1 MTATSEH
8 PLVRRLPFHYA
19 WAIVAAGCIGLF
31 AALGLGRFALG
42 MLLPSMG
49 QSLELSRSEMGWI
62 STGNFMGYMAAV
74 TLGGRMV
81 ARWGARNTVV
91 AGLGLVALSMMA
103 VSRAEGFLQVLALYV
118 VTGYGSGAANVPV
131 MGLIA
136 HWFGRRVRGRAA
148 GFVVIGSG
156 FAIMTA
162 GVLIPA
168 INAAHGAEGWRF
180 AWLVIGLMVLATAL
194 IDLLVLRNHPSE
206 LGLAPVTGAPVA
218 GAGTPAPIC
227 AAAPSPSAKRRILAH
242 LGAVYAA
249 FGFTYVI
256 YATFIV
262 TALVQERGFPESTA
276 GLFWS
281 WIGFLS
287 LASGP
292 VFGGLSDRIGRRAGL
307 MIVFSCQAAAYVLVA
322 LPLPEPFLYASI
334 ALFGLVV
341 WAVPSIMAAAVGDYL
356 GPEQAAS
363 SFGTITLIFALGQI
377 CGPAVAGWMADAWG
391 SFSGAFAMAAVVA
404 GLGVAGAAFLPN
416 PKRH

>member
-1 MTATSEH
+1 MSDVSEH
-8 PLVRRLPFHYA
+8 PLVRRLPFHYG
-19 WAIVAAGCIGLF
+19 WAVVAAGCVGIF
-31 AALGLGRFALG
+31 ACLGLGRFALG

-49 QSLELSRSEMGWI
+49 LSLELSRSQMGWI
-62 STGNFMGYMAAV
+62 STGNFIGYMAAV
-74 TLGGRMV
+74 LLGGRMIG
-81 ARWGARNTVV
+81 RWGARRTVV
-91 AGLGLVALSMMA
+91 GGLALVGLSMMA
-103 VSRAEGFLQVLALYV
+103 VSKAGGFGQVLALYV
-118 VTGYGSGAANVPV
+118 LTGFGSGTANVPV

-162 GVLIPA
+162 GALVPSV
-168 INAAHGAEGWRF
+168 NAAFGAEGWRLS
-180 AWLVIGLMVLATAL
+180 WLVIGLMVLGAAL
-194 IDLLVLRNHPSE
+194 IDLVVLRNHPSE
-206 LGLAPVTGAPVA
+206 LGLSPVIGAAPPP
-218 GAGTPAPIC
+218 GTPAPVC
-227 AAAPSPSAKRRILAH
+227 AAAPTPSAKRRILAH

-262 TALVQERGFPESTA
+262 IALVQERGFPESTA
-276 GLFWS
+276 GMFWS

-307 MIVFSCQAAAYVLVA
+307 MIVFSFQATAYVLVA

-341 WAVPSIMAAAVGDYL
+341 WAIPSIMAAAVGDYL
-356 GPEQAAS
+356 GPEQAAAA
-363 SFGTITLIFALGQI
+363 FGTITLVFAMGQI
-377 CGPAVAGWMADAWG
+377 TGPAVAGWMADAWG
-391 SFSGAFAMAAVVA
+391 SFSGAFVMAAVVA
-404 GLGVAGAAFLPN
+404 GLGFAGAAFLPN
-416 PKRH
+416 PRKM